1 MFLPLAL
8 AFLIMNGAAQAPEP
22 EKPAESKSTEK
33 TGEKPA
39 EKPKEPPE
47 EKLVVTHH
55 EIRVNGKALK
65 YTATTGLMP
74 IRNAKG
80 ETEAH
85 IFFMAYTLDGVNDNA
100 HRPLMFSF
108 NGGPGSASVWL
119 HLGAVG
125 PKRVEMLDN
134 GEMPHPPFHLV
145 DNQYTWLDQTDLV
158 FIDPVGTGYS
168 RPTKPELGKN
178 FFGLR
183 GDIQSVGEFMR
194 MYLTR
199 YERWTSP
206 LFLVGESYGTTRAAG
221 LAGYLIERGMAFN
234 GIVLVSSILNFQT
247 ADFAKGNDLPYVL
260 YLPTYT
266 ATAWY
271 HKKLAPDLEKDLT
284 ATLKEVENWAQT
296 SYMEALAKG
305 DELNPAERQE
315 VIDRLSRYTSLDKR
329 YIDDSNLRVPIFR
342 FTKELLRDQKRTVGR
357 IDSRFKGID
366 ESAATSSPE
375 YDPSIAA
382 VRPPYTTT
390 FNNYVRDEL
399 GYKTD
404 QEYYILGEGITSPW
418 DWGTNRGDG
427 FPDTSEQLRQAFSKN
442 QYMKLYVASGYF
454 DLATPFFA
462 TQYTLTHMGLDPSL
476 RANISTGEYAA
487 GHMMYI
493 DGKSL
498 QKLKHDVSAFVAS
511 ALK

>member
-1 MFLPLAL
+1 MLPSLLLSAL
-8 AFLIMNGAAQAPEP
+8 LMQATPPAAEAP
-22 EKPAESKSTEK
+22 KPA
-33 TGEKPA
+33 A
-39 EKPKEPPE
+39 EKDEPP
-47 EKLVVTHH
+47 VVTHH

-85 IFFMAYTLDGVNDNA
+85 IFFMAYTLDGVSDTA

-119 HLGAVG
+119 HLGALG

-183 GDIQSVGEFMR
+183 GDIQSVGELMR

-206 LFLVGESYGTTRAAG
+206 LFLVGAGYGTTRAGG

-271 HKKLAPDLEKDLT
+271 HKKLAPDLQKDLST
-284 ATLKEVENWAQT
+284 TLKEVE
-296 SYMEALAKG
+296 S
-305 DELNPAERQE
+305 
-315 VIDRLSRYTSLDKR
+315 
-329 YIDDSNLRVPIFR
+329 
-342 FTKELLRDQKRTVGR
+342 
-357 IDSRFKGID
+357 
-366 ESAATSSPE
+366 
-375 YDPSIAA
+375 
-382 VRPPYTTT
+382 
-390 FNNYVRDEL
+390 
-399 GYKTD
+399 
-404 QEYYILGEGITSPW
+404 
-418 DWGTNRGDG
+418 
-427 FPDTSEQLRQAFSKN
+427 
-442 QYMKLYVASGYF
+442 
-454 DLATPFFA
+454 
-462 TQYTLTHMGLDPSL
+462 
-476 RANISTGEYAA
+476 
-487 GHMMYI
+487 
-493 DGKSL
+493 
-498 QKLKHDVSAFVAS
+498 
-511 ALK
+511 